1 MRNEA
6 VRFISYSIKADSG
19 FKFWFDPW
27 LSNVPLV
34 HQFGEGIVSV
44 MDSSPNVTVGS
55 MILDGQWNVSSS
67 NDYRAIQIRHM
78 LNDFA
83 IGSKDAVLW
92 NNELNVKMGV
102 IWDSFRRRG
111 VSFPWLPLIWNK
123 LMIPSCS
130 FITWLACRDR
140 LSTKDRVNLFL
151 YDMDPTCVLCRSCPE
166 SAEHLF
172 SACPYTY
179 LLLRASPFKLTVN
192 WNDWQQGMFFQ
203 DALSS
208 FFKEMGYLFITVL
221 IY

>member
-1 MRNEA
+1 
-6 VRFISYSIKADSG
+6 
-19 FKFWFDPW
+19 
-27 LSNVPLV
+27 
-34 HQFGEGIVSV
+34 
-44 MDSSPNVTVGS
+44 

-67 NDYRAIQIRHM
+67 NDYRAIQVRQM
-78 LNDFA
+78 LNGFA

-140 LSTKDRVNLFL
+140 LSTKDRLNLFL
-151 YDMDPTCVLCRSCPE
+151 YDMDLTCVLCRSCHE